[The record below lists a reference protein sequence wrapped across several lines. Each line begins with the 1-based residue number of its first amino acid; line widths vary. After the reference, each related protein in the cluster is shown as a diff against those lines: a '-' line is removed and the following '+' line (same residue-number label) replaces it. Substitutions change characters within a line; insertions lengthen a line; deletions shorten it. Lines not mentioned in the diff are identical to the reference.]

1 MKFKY
6 TDYHIHTNFSHDI
19 KENGPNF
26 KDYIEIAEENQINI
40 CFLDHY
46 ELYYVEND
54 ETYPFYNNKLVN
66 YLEELDHLKENYEFV
81 LSGLEIDY
89 YPDRENDLKEFMD
102 IYGGDLDFIG
112 GSVHEFIYK
121 YPVTTKKLLK
131 ELLKRMSVEEIIETY
146 FETMEK
152 MIDSKI
158 FSNILHLDTIYR
170 YINPNDIK
178 PPKKMSLYE
187 KKILQLGEK
196 CIANGLNIEFN
207 LSGTRFSIGRP
218 FPSFPIMKEL
228 IEKGANFF
236 IGSDSHSL
244 NYFRSQIPNV
254 KKYYQILGKKKIP

>member
-1 MKFKY
+1 M
-6 TDYHIHTNFSHDI
+6 
-19 KENGPNF
+19 
-26 KDYIEIAEENQINI
+26 
-40 CFLDHY
+40 
-46 ELYYVEND
+46 
-54 ETYPFYNNKLVN
+54 VN

-158 FSNILHLDTIYR
+158 FSNILHLD
-170 YINPNDIK
+170 NN
-178 PPKKMSLYE
+178 LF
-187 KKILQLGEK
+187 
-196 CIANGLNIEFN
+196 LN
-207 LSGTRFSIGRP
+207 R
-218 FPSFPIMKEL
+218 
-228 IEKGANFF
+228 
-236 IGSDSHSL
+236 
-244 NYFRSQIPNV
+244 
-254 KKYYQILGKKKIP
+254 